1 MIAVLS
7 GIVED
12 GTAIVT
18 TGCFCLVVPAVLV
31 TAVVGG
37 SDCATGDPTKVER
50 RAGQVLAACVIC
62 ISGNQAV

>member
-1 MIAVLS
+1 MSTVLS

-37 SDCATGDPTKVER
+37 TNCATGDPSKIER
-50 RAGQVLAACVIC
+50 RAGQVLAACVFG

>member
-1 MIAVLS
+1 MSTVLS

-18 TGCFCLVVPAVLV
+18 TGSCCLVVPAVLV

-37 SDCATGDPTKVER
+37 TDCATRNPSKIER
-50 RAGQVLAACVIC
+50 RAGQVLAAYLIC
-62 ISGNQAV
+62 ISRNQAV